1 MVAVTPPGEVFTVTE
16 ALGIAAPDLAEVT
29 TSVYFCIYCFD
40 LDPLAPLDQ
49 KECVMVSLLFIACIS
64 AVLALVLF
72 GIKWYAESSLSDTEK
87 LSKYDGENHV
97 R

>member
-1 MVAVTPPGEVFTVTE
+1 M
-16 ALGIAAPDLAEVT
+16 I
-29 TSVYFCIYCFD
+29 
-40 LDPLAPLDQ
+40 
-49 KECVMVSLLFIACIS
+49 SLLFVVCIV

-72 GIKWYAESSLSDTEK
+72 GIKWYAESSLTDTEK

>member
-1 MVAVTPPGEVFTVTE
+1 
-16 ALGIAAPDLAEVT
+16 
-29 TSVYFCIYCFD
+29 
-40 LDPLAPLDQ
+40 
-49 KECVMVSLLFIACIS
+49 MVSLLFIACIS